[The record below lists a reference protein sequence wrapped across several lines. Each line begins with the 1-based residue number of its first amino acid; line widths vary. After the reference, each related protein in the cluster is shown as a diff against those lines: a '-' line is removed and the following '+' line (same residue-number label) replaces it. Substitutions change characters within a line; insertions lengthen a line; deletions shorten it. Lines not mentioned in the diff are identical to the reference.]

1 MKKYL
6 DTRRYG
12 TKEQEAYTSDVNQL
26 RVEYGDGVQPEERIG
41 NDGEGIEVTY
51 YIETSEEKRIK
62 QQNDQAMIAQQT
74 EQMRTKAETDLLMLK
89 HKLELEK
96 IVSLSD
102 GWD

>member
-51 YIETSEEKRIK
+51 HIETSEEKT
-62 QQNDQAMIAQQT
+62 QEPN
-74 EQMRTKAETDLLMLK
+74 
-89 HKLELEK
+89 ELEVK
-96 IVSLSD
+96 VDDPDNRTSFV
-102 GWD
+102 

>member
-51 YIETSEEKRIK
+51 YIETSEEKT
-62 QQNDQAMIAQQT
+62 QEPN
-74 EQMRTKAETDLLMLK
+74 
-89 HKLELEK
+89 ELEVK
-96 IVSLSD
+96 VDDPDNRTSFV
-102 GWD
+102 